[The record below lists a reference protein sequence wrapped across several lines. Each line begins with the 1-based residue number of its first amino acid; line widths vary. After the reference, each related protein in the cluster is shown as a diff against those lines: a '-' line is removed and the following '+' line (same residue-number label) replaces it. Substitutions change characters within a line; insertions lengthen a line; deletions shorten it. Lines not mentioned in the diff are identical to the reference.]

1 MINKNIQCFLPR
13 QKVIKSRIDSTPLSK
28 YQTKTLRFP
37 GASAF
42 SHRKA
47 KAKRRA
53 ERLSVAKENKVKETL
68 EKAQTGGEKE
78 V

>member
-1 MINKNIQCFLPR
+1 MFFAAAKSDQIKNRINT
-13 QKVIKSRIDSTPLSK
+13 STK
-28 YQTKTLRFP
+28 YQTETLRFP
-37 GASAF
+37 GVSAF

-53 ERLSVAKENKVKETL
+53 ERLSVAKENKVKEAL